1 MGGEKYMKEPKLRF
15 KADDGSDFP
24 DWEEKSFVNTFDS
37 LNNSTFSRDCLNYEN
52 GSVKYIHYGDI
63 LVKYN
68 SSVDVCD
75 AIVPFVNE
83 DLDCERFAILQDGD
97 ILIADTA
104 EDDTVGKVIEIENT
118 SNVKTIAGLH
128 TIACRPKEKFASKY
142 LGYYMNSDE
151 YHNQLRPYMQGIK
164 VTSISKSNIALTKIM
179 VPSLPEQQKIAD
191 FLSTIDT
198 IIEKQRATVSAWE
211 ERKKGVIQKLFS
223 QEVRFKADDGS
234 DFPDWEEKKLE
245 EVSNKIKVGF
255 VGTCDCFYVE
265 KHGVKLYRTGN
276 LIDGKLVDTDM
287 KYVTRQFHEKNKKS
301 QLKKWDI
308 LIARHGNSGHAVLY
322 DSDEDAN
329 CLNIVIIQPNLDL
342 VNPRFLTNNI
352 NSSIVEKQV
361 YRLKGGSTQVV
372 LNTTAIEK
380 IKVSIPSLPEQQK
393 IADCLSA
400 LDTVIQKQKETLE
413 KWQELKK
420 GLLQQMFV

>member
-1 MGGEKYMKEPKLRF
+1 MKPILRFPEFKDLWSSYKIEEVFDRVGVAVNLDDTQTYREIGIRSHGKGIFYKNETTVSEIGNKRVFWVEPNCFVVNIVFAWERAVAKTTDKEKGMIASHRFPMYKPKKDMLDLDYITDYFITKRGQNVLVLASPGGAGRNKTLGQKEFAKSVIKIPSLPEQQKIADFLSTIDTIIEKQQATVLAWEERKKGVMQKLFSQEVRF

-97 ILIADTA
+97 IVIADTA

-128 TIACRPKEKFASKY
+128 TIACRPKEKLASKY

-191 FLSTIDT
+191 
-198 IIEKQRATVSAWE
+198 
-211 ERKKGVIQKLFS
+211 
-223 QEVRFKADDGS
+223 
-234 DFPDWEEKKLE
+234 
-245 EVSNKIKVGF
+245 
-255 VGTCDCFYVE
+255 
-265 KHGVKLYRTGN
+265 
-276 LIDGKLVDTDM
+276 
-287 KYVTRQFHEKNKKS
+287 
-301 QLKKWDI
+301 
-308 LIARHGNSGHAVLY
+308 
-322 DSDEDAN
+322 
-329 CLNIVIIQPNLDL
+329 
-342 VNPRFLTNNI
+342 
-352 NSSIVEKQV
+352 
-361 YRLKGGSTQVV
+361 
-372 LNTTAIEK
+372 
-380 IKVSIPSLPEQQK
+380 
-393 IADCLSA
+393 CLSA

>member
-1 MGGEKYMKEPKLRF
+1 MGGEKYMKEPKLRFKADDGSDFPDWEDVCFGSLYEKNMERNTELEFDSSKTISIASMSFKEQGNGASEDSLTTYKVLRIGDIAFEGHENKEYKYGRFVLNDIGDGIMSPRFSCLRPVSKQVRGFWKYYIHLEQVMKRILVRATKKGTMMHELVIPDFLKQSIMVPSLPEQQKIADFLSTIDTIIEKQRATVLAWEERKKGVMQKLFSQEVRF

-97 ILIADTA
+97 IVIADTA

-191 FLSTIDT
+191 
-198 IIEKQRATVSAWE
+198 
-211 ERKKGVIQKLFS
+211 
-223 QEVRFKADDGS
+223 
-234 DFPDWEEKKLE
+234 
-245 EVSNKIKVGF
+245 
-255 VGTCDCFYVE
+255 
-265 KHGVKLYRTGN
+265 
-276 LIDGKLVDTDM
+276 
-287 KYVTRQFHEKNKKS
+287 
-301 QLKKWDI
+301 
-308 LIARHGNSGHAVLY
+308 
-322 DSDEDAN
+322 
-329 CLNIVIIQPNLDL
+329 
-342 VNPRFLTNNI
+342 
-352 NSSIVEKQV
+352 
-361 YRLKGGSTQVV
+361 
-372 LNTTAIEK
+372 
-380 IKVSIPSLPEQQK
+380 
-393 IADCLSA
+393 CLSA

>member
-1 MGGEKYMKEPKLRF
+1 MIEPKLRFKEDDGSDFPDWEEKKLGDVCDTLTYGMNAAAVKFDGENKYIRITDIDDESHYYKNDELVSPDGELDNKYLVCENDILLARTGASVGKSYLYNKEDGKLYYAGFLIKAHVKSENSKFIFFQTLTERYDKWVKITSMRSGQPGINANEYSDFTMNVPSLPEQQKIADFLSTIDTIIEKQRATVSAWEERKKGVMQKLFSQEVRF

-97 ILIADTA
+97 IVIADTA

-191 FLSTIDT
+191 
-198 IIEKQRATVSAWE
+198 
-211 ERKKGVIQKLFS
+211 
-223 QEVRFKADDGS
+223 
-234 DFPDWEEKKLE
+234 
-245 EVSNKIKVGF
+245 
-255 VGTCDCFYVE
+255 
-265 KHGVKLYRTGN
+265 
-276 LIDGKLVDTDM
+276 
-287 KYVTRQFHEKNKKS
+287 
-301 QLKKWDI
+301 
-308 LIARHGNSGHAVLY
+308 
-322 DSDEDAN
+322 
-329 CLNIVIIQPNLDL
+329 
-342 VNPRFLTNNI
+342 
-352 NSSIVEKQV
+352 
-361 YRLKGGSTQVV
+361 
-372 LNTTAIEK
+372 
-380 IKVSIPSLPEQQK
+380 
-393 IADCLSA
+393 CLSA